1 MTTEAA
7 PPRPLVPDNAN
18 PPRTAFVFAGG
29 GSFGCVQV
37 GMLRALV
44 AHGMTAN
51 MVVGSS
57 VGAMNAAFY
66 AGMPTAEGVEKLAA
80 IWRSLRRQDV
90 FPITWR
96 TLIGFIRR
104 RDFLVAADG
113 VRRLID
119 THVPYRNLEEAK
131 IPLHVVAT
139 DLLSGETVVMSKG
152 SVAQAVLASTAI
164 PAAFAPI
171 QIESL
176 YLADG
181 AITCNTPVRVAIACG
196 ARRLIV
202 LPTGYAC
209 ALEMPPA
216 GAIACALHALTLL
229 IARQLLHELHGL
241 DSDIEYFVVPPLCPL
256 LGSPYDFS
264 QTNKLI
270 DRAAES
276 TRTWLA
282 EDGLTRRAIPN
293 QMHTHKHH

>member
-1 MTTEAA
+1 MTAKVTHSTS
-7 PPRPLVPDNAN
+7 PVPDNAK
-18 PPRTAFVFAGG
+18 TAFVLAGG
-29 GSFGCVQV
+29 GSFGSVQV

-44 AHGMTAN
+44 AHGLMAN

-90 FPITWR
+90 FPITLR

-104 RDFLVAADG
+104 RDFLVEADG

-139 DLLSGETVVMSKG
+139 DLLSGETIVLSKG

-164 PAAFAPI
+164 PAAFAPV

-196 ARRLIV
+196 ARRLII

-270 DRAAES
+270 DRAAQS

-282 EDGLTRRAIPN
+282 EGGLTRRAIPN